1 MTGQAEAEMHSHIA
15 LARSPFHQRRA
26 RRRRSTS
33 VRYTLLMPPSR
44 LTIDE
49 AAALLRL
56 PRRAVESELEWLAPG
71 ASGEPTSDAPGI
83 WEVRA

>member
-1 MTGQAEAEMHSHIA
+1 MHRHIA
-15 LARSPFHQRRA
+15 LARLPFHQRRA

-56 PRRAVESELEWLAPG
+56 PRRTVESELEWLAPG
-71 ASGEPTSDAPGI
+71 AGGEPTSDASGI

>member
-1 MTGQAEAEMHSHIA
+1 MHSHIA
-15 LARSPFHQRRA
+15 LAHLPFHQRRG
-26 RRRRSTS
+26 RRRRIIS

-56 PRRAVESELEWLAPG
+56 PRRAVETELEWLAPG
-71 ASGEPTSDAPGI
+71 VSGEPTSDAPGI

>member
-1 MTGQAEAEMHSHIA
+1 MHSHIA
-15 LARSPFHQRRA
+15 LAHFPIHQRRA

-33 VRYTLLMPPSR
+33 VRYTLLVPPSR

-49 AAALLRL
+49 AAALLGL
-56 PRRAVESELEWLAPG
+56 PRRAVESELEWLAPA
-71 ASGEPTSDAPGI
+71 ASGEPTSDVGV

>member
-1 MTGQAEAEMHSHIA
+1 MQSQIA
-15 LARSPFHQRRA
+15 FNRLPFH
-26 RRRRSTS
+26 RRRGRRCRITA
-33 VRYTLLMPPSR
+33 VRYTLLTPPSR

-56 PRRAVESELEWLAPG
+56 PRRAVETELEWLAPG
-71 ASGEPTSDAPGI
+71 ASGETTSHAARF